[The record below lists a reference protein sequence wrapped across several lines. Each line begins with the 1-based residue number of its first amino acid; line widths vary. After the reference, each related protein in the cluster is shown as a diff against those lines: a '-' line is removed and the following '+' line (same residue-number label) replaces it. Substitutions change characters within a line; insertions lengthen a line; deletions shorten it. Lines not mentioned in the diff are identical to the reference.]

1 MPHIY
6 VLFTSGSTGSP
17 VGVLGTETGLLNRV
31 KWAQSQGFL
40 NPSDTYAFKT
50 APVFVDSLMEC
61 LGSLL
66 GGARILAIPRALLK
80 DPAKCIEALRLG
92 EASIVAALP
101 RVWRSWAAAAAPG
114 GPLPPARVGVSSGE
128 PLTGPALR
136 AMRALLPAPAR
147 LLNLY
152 GCTETAADATWADL
166 SGWSGHSA
174 APIPVGRPLPG
185 VVVAV
190 CREESVHFA
199 GAPQTSTMGGT
210 QKDPVVTH
218 DQGASALCELGSPG
232 RVLVAGLCLAEGTTG
247 DGCLAL
253 RWFEGLTRA
262 REGPV
267 SLAGHSDDMPDRM
280 PFFDT
285 GDWGCMDD
293 ARCLTLLGRTD
304 RCVKVSG
311 TRVDLAEVEMVLG
324 EIEGVKEAVAWLASS
339 LLALVFCNEPSAMH
353 GEALRSQA
361 AARLHAAAVPAVVLL
376 LPAAQVPYTTSGK
389 LDRMAAQ
396 ALARPLVSRRLT
408 ARGLGK
414 RPRLPLTGWPAA
426 VAGRGSGDAGALP
439 PPASWTEA
447 DVAAAVAAVLGRAP
461 EACEDMILGGA
472 DSLAIAA
479 LAASLRI
486 PPAVVVADPTIRG
499 LARHL
504 APCSG
509 HDAEPASSSLHPAL
523 QGARV
528 WGGAPAR
535 AGPSLLVEGWRVALT
550 MCVDAPACLL
560 GSRVYACSHG
570 GSVAC
575 LAVPAGDVVWRCEGQ
590 GPLDAGVC
598 VCGPSLAFLTVAA
611 STGVLSILHADTG
624 GVVGDV
630 DAGGPVRARPVTDIH
645 HRVWIGTHA
654 RSMLILTISDG
665 DPVAQFRQESIPLLG
680 PVSAAVT
687 FVPALQLAVAA
698 CLDGSVVGI
707 SCRARRGQPE
717 TVAWTLGSSELGMRR
732 APLFAPV
739 AVCPGRTGLSV
750 VAVSAVGGC
759 ARIDLNASLKD
770 CDGCSPIALPC
781 APAPSGVY
789 APLSA
794 LGDGGLAM
802 GCEDGRLCILQA
814 YSGAG
819 WQEQPLQISL
829 PGLGSRITGLVHVT
843 APGTSLAQ
851 PLLVATTASGHVALL
866 APSEGAVPAWQIRE
880 AICLPAPIFSAPTFD
895 VETGSLFLGC
905 RDDHVYCLRIGH

>member
-1 MPHIY
+1 
-6 VLFTSGSTGSP
+6 
-17 VGVLGTETGLLNRV
+17 LLNRV

-114 GPLPPARVGVSSGE
+114 GTLPPARVGVSSGE

-199 GAPQTSTMGGT
+199 GAAQTSTMGGT

-293 ARCLTLLGRTD
+293 ARCLTLLGRAD

-311 TRVDLAEVEMVLG
+311 TRVDLAELEMVLG

-339 LLALVFCNEPSAMH
+339 LLALVFCNEPS
-353 GEALRSQA
+353 
-361 AARLHAAAVPAVVLL
+361 
-376 LPAAQVPYTTSGK
+376 
-389 LDRMAAQ
+389 
-396 ALARPLVSRRLT
+396 
-408 ARGLGK
+408 
-414 RPRLPLTGWPAA
+414 
-426 VAGRGSGDAGALP
+426 
-439 PPASWTEA
+439 
-447 DVAAAVAAVLGRAP
+447 
-461 EACEDMILGGA
+461 
-472 DSLAIAA
+472 
-479 LAASLRI
+479 
-486 PPAVVVADPTIRG
+486 
-499 LARHL
+499 
-504 APCSG
+504 
-509 HDAEPASSSLHPAL
+509 
-523 QGARV
+523 
-528 WGGAPAR
+528 
-535 AGPSLLVEGWRVALT
+535 
-550 MCVDAPACLL
+550 
-560 GSRVYACSHG
+560 
-570 GSVAC
+570 
-575 LAVPAGDVVWRCEGQ
+575 
-590 GPLDAGVC
+590 
-598 VCGPSLAFLTVAA
+598 
-611 STGVLSILHADTG
+611 

-789 APLSA
+789 APLGA